1 MNEVKLA
8 TVYLIHSMIDDSPD
22 KSVFSDN
29 FTIEEE
35 IGKGSFAT
43 VCTAIQKKSGKKV
56 AVKIVSKSSLKTE
69 QDQNRFVRETSMMK
83 QIDHPFVTKLFDI
96 IETNSDYYLVMEYV
110 ENGTLLDLL
119 RNKEY
124 LSEHLA
130 KRYFAQ
136 IVAVLDY
143 LHNERHICHRDLKAE
158 NIMLDNNN
166 NIRLIDFGLSN
177 FFTVQSPLLQTACGS
192 PAYASPEML
201 KKNKYTKAADIWSA
215 GVLLY
220 TMVTGKL
227 PFYDRDM
234 QQMLRKILFSQP
246 VFPDN
251 ISFQCQ
257 QLIRQMLMKSP
268 QDRIKMADIKEHPWF
283 EDTEYKQL
291 LYFNFTQDKKFIVL
305 GDNLK
310 EEDIDN
316 DIVVKLQELGFD
328 TSQLLNALIND
339 DYDEMT
345 SIYRMMRREKI
356 KEETNKFILSIE
368 EKQNSTM
375 TTMSMNPL
383 SISMNPLRMNVHS

>member
-1 MNEVKLA
+1 
-8 TVYLIHSMIDDSPD
+8 
-22 KSVFSDN
+22 
-29 FTIEEE
+29 
-35 IGKGSFAT
+35 
-43 VCTAIQKKSGKKV
+43 
-56 AVKIVSKSSLKTE
+56 
-69 QDQNRFVRETSMMK
+69 MMK